1 MSSHL
6 KQSTLSNGAQLIP
19 LDLEAQEQLKLPE
32 NVITQHV
39 NLDHNSILMFA
50 GKLPENL
57 TLKNNS
63 TVRLEQNA
71 TLKDCVV
78 DNSRIFLNQ
87 TKGSNSVFA
96 NSSID
101 DQLDPD
107 ETVPLSRTDTI
118 ENFYFKNCDLT
129 GKLHFFNINSNH
141 HGICT
146 NMQGENVCVDQSLI
160 DGGSYENV
168 NFRNSLIQQPGT
180 SYFKNC
186 NFADTSVTNHEQ
198 FDKDFEKGHGPE
210 HVFNDA
216 VLISSTIITDQHHQT
231 YLDKVKARHMMAIN
245 GLYAENS
252 DIIGPNKRATKI
264 FMDNLMFNHEDID
277 FHDADQSIKVAGLRW
292 YNRHPHTNDVYYT
305 KLLENHQFNTQNMNH
320 AHNFSPMETS
330 YSLIRQGAKML
341 YGYGQANE
349 ADDFNKI
356 DQELAFI
363 TKESKALDTS
373 ITDTLNS
380 RLHKVNEFEL
390 E

>member
-1 MSSHL
+1 MSTYL
-6 KQSTLSNGAQLIP
+6 KKSQLANGAQLVP
-19 LDLEAQEQLKLPE
+19 LDQTAQDQLKLPE
-32 NVITQHV
+32 AIIAQHV
-39 NLDHNSILMFA
+39 HLDKSSILVFA

-57 TLKNNS
+57 TLKNNA

-71 TLKDCVV
+71 TLANCVV
-78 DNSRIFLNQ
+78 DNSSIYLSH
-87 TKGSNSVFA
+87 TKGANSTFA
-96 NSSID
+96 DSSID
-101 DQLDPD
+101 DQIDQTASLAQPD
-107 ETVPLSRTDTI
+107 I
-118 ENFYFKNCDLT
+118 IKNYYFKNCDLS
-129 GKLHFFNINSNH
+129 GKLHFFNNNSNH
-141 HGICT
+141 GICA
-146 NMQGENVCVDQSLI
+146 NMQGENVNLNQSLI

-198 FDKDFEKGHGPE
+198 FDKDFEKGQGPE

-216 VLISSTIITDQHHQT
+216 VLMSSTIITDQHHQT

-252 DIIGPNKRATKI
+252 DIIGPNKRVTKI

-341 YGYGQANE
+341 YSYGQANE
-349 ADDFNKI
+349 TDDFNKI

-390 E
+390 S